1 MNMTGT
7 GFSFANYNAQE
18 LLNTINYAK
27 EVYYNQKKSW
37 EDMQVRAMNQN
48 YSWANSAKQY
58 EELYR

>member
-1 MNMTGT
+1 MTGT